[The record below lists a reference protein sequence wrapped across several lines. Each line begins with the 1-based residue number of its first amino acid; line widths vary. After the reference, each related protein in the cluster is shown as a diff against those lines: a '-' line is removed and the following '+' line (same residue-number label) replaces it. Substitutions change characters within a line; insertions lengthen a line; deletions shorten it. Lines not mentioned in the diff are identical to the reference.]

1 MDIGGEPADYK
12 GKLVVLRGD
21 FFKDSYKSQDNQLF
35 LAESGFGCSPRAS
48 GRKVFGVFLN
58 DYENACIQRSDIL
71 GILKAEHIPEWAK
84 ARLDTLQSGEQ
95 KMTDEICEQQM
106 M

>member
-1 MDIGGEPADYK
+1 M
-12 GKLVVLRGD
+12 
-21 FFKDSYKSQDNQLF
+21 
-35 LAESGFGCSPRAS
+35 
-48 GRKVFGVFLN
+48 FGVFLN